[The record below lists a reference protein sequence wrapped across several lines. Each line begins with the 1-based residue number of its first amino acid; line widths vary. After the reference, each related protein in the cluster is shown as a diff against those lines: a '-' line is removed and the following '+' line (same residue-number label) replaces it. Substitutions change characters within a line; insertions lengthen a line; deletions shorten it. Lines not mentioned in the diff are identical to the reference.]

1 LQPLYIHDDVSKD
14 LMSAFDGA
22 TRALATHLRAELE
35 RRGRVG
41 GTAEAHPSWRQTLEL
56 CIVAALGWLAADP
69 ERARLC
75 VLAPLS
81 AGPAAR
87 GRQQE
92 AVGRLTALL
101 WREIERSEAG
111 AGGGG
116 GQRLELACELYVGAA
131 REAVFELLSTDRAGE
146 LQELAPRLRGMAWL
160 IELQLPV

>member
-1 LQPLYIHDDVSKD
+1 LQPLYIHDDVSND
-14 LMSAFDGA
+14 LISAFDGA
-22 TRALATHLRAELE
+22 TEALAAHLRSELE
-35 RRGRVG
+35 HRGRVG
-41 GTAEAHPSWRQTLEL
+41 EAGAHPSWRQTLEL
-56 CIVAALGWLAADP
+56 CILAALGWLAADP

-87 GRQQE
+87 RRQQQ
-92 AVGRLTALL
+92 AVRRLTALL
-101 WREIERSEAG
+101 RREIERSEAS
-111 AGGGG
+111 AGGEG

-131 REAVFELLSTDRAGE
+131 REAVFELASTDRAGE